1 MSEVQRSDRD
11 DGHDHDHGHEAQGE
25 SGHRHVRGEGGAG
38 HAHRHGPPSSQAKLF
53 WALLLTGGCM
63 IIEAVGGW
71 IAGSLAL
78 LADSAHMLTDCAS
91 LAMSYAAVRAA
102 SRPATAE
109 LSYGHHRWQVL
120 AAFVNGLVLLLLAA
134 WIIVEAAER
143 LYAKPAV
150 QGGVVAGVAAIGL
163 LVNVLAFAVLARGEG
178 NLNVR
183 GALSHV
189 IGDMLGS
196 FAALVAG
203 GVILLTGWMAA
214 DPILSALVALI
225 MVRSGWQIARESAHI
240 LLEGAP
246 VNFDGGQVQR
256 ELLLAVPDITGVH
269 HLHVW
274 SLTDERPVMTLHAV
288 LCEGADRDRA
298 LIDIQGVLRKQ
309 FGVEH
314 VTVQIELEECANDD
328 CHGPA

>member
-1 MSEVQRSDRD
+1 MSKPSEP
-11 DGHDHDHGHEAQGE
+11 DHHHERGHE
-25 SGHRHVRGEGGAG
+25 HRHAHGEAG
-38 HAHRHGPPSSQAKLF
+38 HAHHHGPPTSQSQLF

-63 IIEAVGGW
+63 VIEAVGGW

-102 SRPATAE
+102 SRPATAK

-120 AAFVNGLVLLLLAA
+120 AAFVNGLALLLLAG
-134 WIIVEAAER
+134 WIAMEAVQR
-143 LYAKPAV
+143 LYTGSAV
-150 QGGVVAGVAAIGL
+150 QGGVVAGVAAVGL
-163 LVNVLAFAVLARGEG
+163 LVNIIAFAVLSRGEG

-189 IGDMLGS
+189 IGDILGS
-196 FAALVAG
+196 LAALIAG
-203 GVILLTGWMAA
+203 AVILLTGWMPA
-214 DPILSALVALI
+214 DPILSAVVALF
-225 MVRSGWQIARESAHI
+225 MVRSGWRIARESAHI

-246 VNFDGGQVQR
+246 ANFDSARVER
-256 ELLLAVPDITGVH
+256 ELLSAVPDVTGVH

-274 SLTDERPVMTLHAV
+274 CLTDERPVMTLHAV
-288 LCEGADRDRA
+288 LCEGADRDLA
-298 LIDIQGVLRKQ
+298 LTNIHSVLLDR

-314 VTVQIELEECANDD
+314 VTVQIELAECVADD
-328 CHGPA
+328 CAPVETAARGGGA

>member
-1 MSEVQRSDRD
+1 MAELPESD
-11 DGHDHDHGHEAQGE
+11 HDHDP
-25 SGHRHVRGEGGAG
+25 GHRHLHGEAG
-38 HAHRHGPPSSQAKLF
+38 HAHHHGAPTSQGQLF

-63 IIEAVGGW
+63 VIEAAGGW

-120 AAFVNGLVLLLLAA
+120 AAFVNGLALLLLAG
-134 WIIVEAAER
+134 WITVEAVQR
-143 LYAKPAV
+143 LNARSAV
-150 QGGVVAGVAAIGL
+150 QGSVVAGVAAIGL
-163 LVNVLAFAVLARGEG
+163 LVNVLAFAVLSRGKG

-196 FAALVAG
+196 LAALIAG

-214 DPILSALVALI
+214 DPILSAVVALL
-225 MVRSGWQIARESAHI
+225 MVRGGWRIARESAHI
-240 LLEGAP
+240 LLEGTP
-246 VNFDGGQVQR
+246 SNFDSARVER
-256 ELLLAVPDITGVH
+256 ELLLAV
-269 HLHVW
+269 
-274 SLTDERPVMTLHAV
+274 
-288 LCEGADRDRA
+288 
-298 LIDIQGVLRKQ
+298 
-309 FGVEH
+309 
-314 VTVQIELEECANDD
+314 
-328 CHGPA
+328 